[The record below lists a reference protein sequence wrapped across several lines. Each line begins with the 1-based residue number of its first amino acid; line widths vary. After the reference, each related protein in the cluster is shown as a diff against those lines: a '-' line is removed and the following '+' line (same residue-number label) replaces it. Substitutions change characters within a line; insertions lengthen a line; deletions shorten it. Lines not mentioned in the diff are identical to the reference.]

1 MFHRGHRSQTRI
13 GHRGSSQVQHTQV
26 ARQRSQTLESRIS
39 ELGPGDAGISVKPRF
54 VVSQRIEDDTQL
66 RRPGRRLRQNLR
78 RG

>member
-1 MFHRGHRSQTRI
+1 
-13 GHRGSSQVQHTQV
+13 
-26 ARQRSQTLESRIS
+26 
-39 ELGPGDAGISVKPRF
+39 LGPGDAGISVKPRF